1 MYFLNRGR
9 SCHLIILTYIF
20 AIKLYFVTFVHIYM
34 IIMNN
39 KHLKYIIF
47 VLLFHIGPIV
57 LPKQTET
64 IEICTRNI
72 PILDRLPT
80 KAIHRIFQ
88 DTDGYIWYGTF
99 DGLCRYDGYDI
110 KTFRSDTQRPNLL
123 EDNYITFITEDHKK
137 QIWFGTFKGV
147 YILNKETCEIRKVNL
162 KNTTDLWVYSIYCT
176 NDGTIWVS
184 TPGILHHFNSDA
196 TLIKQYPL
204 HLEGAARTVF
214 LIYESHQGEMIVST
228 TGCGMYKLD
237 KEKDELVPFYPHPT
251 YRDIEK
257 IIYDDN
263 HNCYWVCTWGNG
275 ILRFDPKS
283 INADSIYTPMPLPK
297 DAQNRPSGNTYH
309 MVMDDFTGY
318 LWLTTERG
326 IHAFEIT
333 SNKRL
338 KEIKTLPFLH
348 SYNKLLYEIRKD
360 FNGSLWVSAFDIE
373 SFIIDFNKN
382 SIREYTLP
390 SIEERLRA
398 NPSILSLLVDSDGD
412 FWFLQERWGLC
423 LYNPRNNKLTF
434 HSEIPSLK
442 NVALSEK
449 IIFTSSTST
458 NNIWIGTAWGTVY
471 EIKKKGEN
479 IQRKASFSLH
489 EVQQN
494 PGSITSMFE
503 DKNKKLWIGTTEG
516 VFCYDIRRDSIE
528 TISIQNKEVI
538 GFVTDTENRI
548 WLAIPKQG
556 LYTIENQK
564 MVLKYSSTM
573 NFTSIA
579 ITSDNILWIGTE
591 EGGVYSYRIDT
602 QECTDYSFQCGN
614 ENSRVNKIFV
624 DKYNHVWTMGH
635 QRIGIFNPKNG
646 AKKTYRTGNIG
657 FLLGRLSP
665 NATYTSDNDTFYFG
679 GVNGIISL
687 TSSPNLEQA
696 PQNVITHISDIKI
709 NGETI
714 WNGTAQSMILS
725 KEHIK
730 ITSDIKELQIY
741 FSALDFSANALP
753 RYACK
758 LEGWDDDW
766 ILIEEGKNSIS
777 YSHLPKGK
785 HTFCVKCTDSNG
797 VWSNKET
804 KIIIEKMPRFYETYW
819 AYLIYILLTA
829 GAIFIAGRIYLRYK
843 EDKNKKE
850 IIERMSW
857 VLGLEQDGQRSKSII
872 TSHDEEMINKAT
884 TIVEEHLSDT
894 DFDVQILADCLNM
907 SRSTLAR
914 KIRTI
919 TGTTPSDFIK
929 GIKMKNAAEMLSNPN
944 ITISEVVNAV
954 GYTNRKHFST
964 AFKNMFGIS
973 PSEYQKKKM
982 REV

>member
-1 MYFLNRGR
+1 MHSN
-9 SCHLIILTYIF
+9 LI
-20 AIKLYFVTFVHIYM
+20 
-34 IIMNN
+34 
-39 KHLKYIIF
+39 KYIIVSVF
-47 VLLFHIGPIV
+47 LLQFG
-57 LPKQTET
+57 LSGWSKQTET
-64 IEICTRNI
+64 IEISSRKI
-72 PILDRLPT
+72 PILDQLPT

-123 EDNYITFITEDHKK
+123 EDNYITYITEDHNK

-147 YILNKETCEIRKVNL
+147 YILNKETYEIRKVNL
-162 KNTTDLWVYSIYCT
+162 KNTTNLWIYSIYCT

-184 TPGILHHFNSDA
+184 TPGILHHFNSDG

-204 HLEGAARTVF
+204 HFEGAARTVY
-214 LIYESHQGEMIVST
+214 LIYESAQGETIIST
-228 TGCGMYKLD
+228 TGTGMYKLD
-237 KEKDELVPFYPHPT
+237 KEKDELIPFYPHPT

-263 HNCYWVCTWGNG
+263 HDCYWVSTWGNG
-275 ILRFDPKS
+275 IIRFEPKS
-283 INADSIYTPMPLPK
+283 ENTDSIYTPMPLPK
-297 DAQNRPSGNTYH
+297 DAQNRPIGNTYH
-309 MVMDDFTGY
+309 MVKDDFIGY

-333 SNKRL
+333 SNKRI
-338 KEIKTLPFLH
+338 KEINTIPFIH
-348 SYNKLLYEIRKD
+348 QGNKLLYEIHKD
-360 FNGSLWVSAFDIE
+360 KNGSLWVSAFDIE
-373 SFIIDFNKN
+373 SFIIDFNKTTTK
-382 SIREYTLP
+382 EYTLP
-390 SIEERLRA
+390 ALKERLKS
-398 NPSILSLLVDSDGD
+398 NPSILSLFVDSDGD
-412 FWFLQERWGLC
+412 FWFLQERFGLC
-423 LYNPRNNKLTF
+423 LYNPRNNRLTL
-434 HSEIPSLK
+434 HSEIPALK
-442 NVALSEK
+442 NVALSDK
-449 IIFTSSTST
+449 FLFAPSTLT
-458 NNIWIGTAWGTVY
+458 NNVWIGTDWGTVY
-471 EIKKKGEN
+471 EIRKKGES
-479 IQRKASFSLH
+479 IQRRVAFNLH

-494 PGSITSMFE
+494 PGSITSMYE
-503 DKNKKLWIGTTEG
+503 DSHKKLWIGTTQG
-516 VFCYDIRRDSIE
+516 VFCYDINHDSIK

-538 GFVTDTENRI
+538 GFVTDTENNI
-548 WLAIPKQG
+548 WVAIPKQG
-556 LYTIENQK
+556 LYTIENQN
-564 MVLKYSSTM
+564 LILRHASAM

-579 ITSDNILWIGTE
+579 ITSDNVLWIGTE
-591 EGGVYSYRIDT
+591 EGGVYSYKISS
-602 QECTDYSFQCGN
+602 QEWIDYSFQCGN

-657 FLLGRLSP
+657 FLLGRLNP
-665 NATYTSDNDTFYFG
+665 NATYTFNNDTFYFG

-696 PQNVITHISDIKI
+696 PQNVLTHISDIKI
-709 NGETI
+709 NGESI
-714 WNGTAQSMILS
+714 WNGIAHPTIHT
-725 KEHIK
+725 KEHIQ
-730 ITSDIKELQIY
+730 ISSDIRELQIY

-804 KIIIEKMPRFYETYW
+804 KITIEKMPRFYETYW
-819 AYLIYILLTA
+819 AYLIYIILLLGT
-829 GAIFIAGRIYLRYK
+829 IFISARIYLRYK
-843 EDKNKKE
+843 ENKNKKE
-850 IIERMSW
+850 IIDRMSW
-857 VLGLEQDGQRSKSII
+857 VLGLEQDGQQSKSIV
-872 TSHDEEMINKAT
+872 TSYDEQMISKAT
-884 TIVEEHLSDT
+884 TIVEDHLSDT

-914 KIRTI
+914 KIRAI
-919 TGTTPSDFIK
+919 TGITPSDFIK
-929 GIKMKNAAEMLSNPN
+929 GIKMKNAAEMLNNPN

-973 PSEYQKKKM
+973 PSEYQKKNKS
-982 REV
+982 EE